1 MCEASLCSL
10 HESPGIAFKVRAL
23 KRRNSANND
32 WELLLNG
39 RISDVHLNLSDEE
52 SKNESSFETESERY
66 LEMDSET
73 STTDSDDSETDYG
86 SDSEYSQ
93 EYSSSFTLE

>member
-1 MCEASLCSL
+1 MTKD
-10 HESPGIAFKVRAL
+10 I
-23 KRRNSANND
+23 RRKPNND
-32 WELLLNG
+32 GELILNG

-93 EYSSSFTLE
+93 EYPFSFTLE